1 MPESK
6 ITLSELNLMVRNALQ
21 NAFPDTVWVVAEIA
35 EQKQNQTGHCYLELI
50 EKEEGTDRITARARA
65 TIWASL
71 WRMLNPYFESV
82 TGRPLSAGIK
92 VLIQVSVEFHEV
104 YGFSLNIRDI
114 DPTYT
119 IGDLSRKR
127 AETIARLKKE
137 GVFEMNRELSMSMAP
152 RNIAVISSPTAAG
165 LGDFVDQLEKNEYGF
180 QYTIRLFPAVMQ
192 GENAEQSIRNAMD
205 QVYLFDGFFDVVV
218 LIRGGGATADLGCF
232 DSYELAY
239 YITQLPIPV
248 LTGIGHE
255 RDESV
260 ADLVANVRV
269 KTPTAAAEFLV
280 GRSLAF
286 LRRIDESQQRLMKTV
301 QTRLSF
307 ERMRNGRIVAGL
319 KPMVVRMLQSR
330 QHQLSSDQSRCVSLV
345 STLLIEHKNLLQ
357 QKSNL
362 LQQWTNMSLSQGN
375 NVLEG
380 NKKRLK
386 ILYRSFLNGEK
397 LKLQNYEKTNRLVSP
412 LNVLRRGYSIT
423 TQNGK
428 TLKNSDQVEPGTS
441 IRTILSSGEI
451 ISVVEKLKKQK
462 KSL

>member
-21 NAFPDTVWVVAEIA
+21 DAFPDTIWVVAEIA

-50 EKEEGTDRITARARA
+50 EKDEQTDRVTARARA

-71 WRMLNPYFESV
+71 WRMLKPYFESV

-92 VLIQVSVEFHEV
+92 VLVQASVEFHEV

-127 AETIARLKKE
+127 AETISRLKKE
-137 GVFEMNRELSMSMAP
+137 GVFEMNRELSMSLAP

-180 QYTIRLFPAVMQ
+180 QYTLRLFPAVMQ
-192 GENAEQSIRNAMD
+192 GENAEQSIRTAMD
-205 QVYLFDGFFDVVV
+205 QVYSFDGFFDVLV
-218 LIRGGGATADLGCF
+218 LIRGGGATTDLGCF

-248 LTGIGHE
+248 ITGIGHE

-269 KTPTAAAEFLV
+269 KTPTAAAEFLI
-280 GRSLAF
+280 GRSLSF
-286 LRRIDESQQRLMKTV
+286 LRRIDESQQRFTKTV
-301 QTRLSF
+301 QSRLSF
-307 ERMRNGRIVAGL
+307 ERMRNSRIVAGL
-319 KPMVVRMLQSR
+319 RPMVARMLQSR
-330 QHQLSSDQSRCVSLV
+330 QHQLEINQSRCVSLV
-345 STLLIEHKNLLQ
+345 SALLAGHKNLLQ
-357 QKSNL
+357 QKSNQLNQQTGMVL
-362 LQQWTNMSLSQGN
+362 LQAKNRLQ
-375 NVLEG
+375 VDRI
-380 NKKRLK
+380 RLK
-386 ILYRSFLNGEK
+386 TAYRSLLNGEM
-397 LKLQNYEKTNRLVSP
+397 LKLHNLEKANRLVSP
-412 LNVLRRGYSIT
+412 VNVLRRGYSIT
-423 TQNGK
+423 VQNGK
-428 TLKNSDQVEPGTS
+428 AIKNSDQVESGTS